1 MHELA
6 VAESLLNIVENVD
19 RRAPRT
25 RSAAARQ
32 NPRPLGRGGF
42 TLFMVFDV
50 ALPIPA
56 WRISLLGTPS
66 IQ

>member
-42 TLFMVFDV
+42 TKSTGFSGSVKSFPRREAV
-50 ALPIPA
+50 HTGA
-56 WRISLLGTPS
+56 
-66 IQ
+66 